1 MDTPGPGNA
10 VLLSVE
16 SDALTEVFVGF
27 GERGVPAERV
37 ASRALLDMQTYL
49 DADVP
54 VGEHL
59 ADQLL
64 LLLALA
70 GSGAFATLPL
80 SGHAMAQIDLIPRF
94 LGVGIQVEGNVVRV
108 EQVP

>member
-1 MDTPGPGNA
+1 M
-10 VLLSVE
+10 
-16 SDALTEVFVGF
+16 GF

-37 ASRALLDMQTYL
+37 AGRAVREMQAYL
-49 DADVP
+49 DAGVP

-70 GSGAFATLPL
+70 GSGALPRCL
-80 SGHAMAQIDLIPRF
+80 
-94 LGVGIQVEGNVVRV
+94 
-108 EQVP
+108 